1 MYKESASNIYIPATT
16 KQVYP
21 SVCLLSEL
29 VSRSSTSWEFFALL
43 SPRRL
48 SGKESALQC
57 MKCRFNLWVRKILW
71 RRKWLPAP
79 VFLPEKS
86 HGPGKLQSIGSQRVR
101 HDSKLNSEQ
110 LSAYSK
116 GCQYIWLWPF
126 L

>member
-1 MYKESASNIYIPATT
+1 MLDIYSSNNKTSISL
-16 KQVYP
+16 

-79 VFLPEKS
+79 VFLSGES
-86 HGPGKLQSIGSQRVR
+86 HGQKSLMMYSPRGHRAG
-101 HDSKLNSEQ
+101 HD
-110 LSAYSK
+110 
-116 GCQYIWLWPF
+116 
-126 L
+126 